1 MCPSF
6 SVCQKSFAEFAPV
19 MAANK
24 LNHFCRVGALRKYAG
39 GIFLASDL
47 GGYAAVASIWGCTAR
62 RKWAAGGRPR
72 AMA

>member
-47 GGYAAVASIWGCTAR
+47 GGCAAVASGLIF
-62 RKWAAGGRPR
+62 AALQ
-72 AMA
+72 

>member
-6 SVCQKSFAEFAPV
+6 SVCQKSFAEFVPV

-47 GGYAAVASIWGCTAR
+47 GGCAAVASVLIF
-62 RKWAAGGRPR
+62 AALQ
-72 AMA
+72 

>member
-39 GIFLASDL
+39 GTFLVSDL
-47 GGYAAVASIWGCTAR
+47 GGCAAVASVLIF
-62 RKWAAGGRPR
+62 AALQ
-72 AMA
+72 